1 MVVLVAAGTLLV
13 GIGFVLRVSAT
24 SSPTSVSETQSLIA
38 DGPDVNYGPGQSG
51 NVDGILGGWTTGQ
64 TASPSGSAGS
74 VATLA
79 GKPAV
84 TSPPTLPPALKATPT
99 PTPKPIPTPTPKPTP
114 TPTPK
119 PTPTPTPTPT
129 PAPAT
134 CLATVTDSGN
144 AEYFRYNDSSHSG
157 FTGVWAKEIK
167 AHGNGY
173 TQTVLK
179 ATVRVSITSGYTRT
193 MYVAYGAPHDG
204 YWIWK
209 DSGYWKFT
217 GC

>member
-24 SSPTSVSETQSLIA
+24 PSPTSVSATQSLIA

-51 NVDGILGGWTTGQ
+51 NVEGVPGGRTTGQ
-64 TASPSGSAGS
+64 TASPSRSAS
-74 VATLA
+74 PIASLA

-84 TSPPTLPPALKATPT
+84 TSAPTVPPVPKATLAPAPKATPT
-99 PTPKPIPTPTPKPTP
+99 PTPTPTPKPTP

-119 PTPTPTPTPT
+119 PTPTP
-129 PAPAT
+129 APAT
-134 CLATVTDSGN
+134 CLATVTDSAN
-144 AEYFRYNDSSHSG
+144 AEYFRYNDSSHTG

-179 ATVRVSITSGYTRT
+179 APISASITTGYTRT

-209 DSGYWKFT
+209 DSGFWKFT